1 MKSAR
6 KPLAEKPVAVAGSI
20 DVNASNANAN
30 TVTDTMTVE
39 EYLEAKC
46 EEIIRDLKRHG
57 EQLVDR

>member
-1 MKSAR
+1 M
-6 KPLAEKPVAVAGSI
+6 AEKPVAVASSI